1 MFTIKYNSIM
11 NLTVK
16 PAGIGGDLREEGSE
30 LRRATAVGTARGVAR
45 TVAAAAASGEVR
57 GEKSGRPFS
66 NPPRVQC
73 ALPVLCGQV
82 LSSILCQP

>member
-1 MFTIKYNSIM
+1 M
-11 NLTVK
+11 NLEQR
-16 PAGIGGDLREEGSE
+16 DLYE
-30 LRRATAVGTARGVAR
+30 LRRANRAVGTARGVASR
-45 TVAAAAASGEVR
+45 TVAAAASGEVR

-82 LSSILCQP
+82 LSSILCLP

>member
-1 MFTIKYNSIM
+1 MKK
-11 NLTVK
+11 V
-16 PAGIGGDLREEGSE
+16 DLYE
-30 LRRATAVGTARGVAR
+30 LRRASRATAVGTARGVASR
-45 TVAAAAASGEVR
+45 TVAAASAASASGEVR